1 MSRYNGKKYRLWSTE
16 LLDIQGVIANLH
28 LNIRNMKSLLVI
40 SLVLFCQLSCKEA
53 IQKIKEDM
61 VVKAMIDGQWA
72 VTNFTQNGTNITDQF
87 TGYRF
92 KYYQNKTV
100 DAILNGSV
108 QMTGT
113 WDGQESTRTTWA
125 SFISAPSPLVLINGS
140 WHIDDSGWTYVV
152 ATQTNG
158 SEVKTM
164 RLDKQP

>member
-1 MSRYNGKKYRLWSTE
+1 MSQYNGKKYRLWSTE

-92 KYYQNKTV
+92 KYYQNK
-100 DAILNGSV
+100 NG
-108 QMTGT
+108 
-113 WDGQESTRTTWA
+113 
-125 SFISAPSPLVLINGS
+125 
-140 WHIDDSGWTYVV
+140 
-152 ATQTNG
+152 
-158 SEVKTM
+158 
-164 RLDKQP
+164 